1 MLFDFPTEPN
11 EFCYIWAISLII
23 LQYFSIFLQLL
34 ILQDF
39 ATSFDTFPFLN
50 FGRRANNLA
59 CARNSLTRKIVSIFN
74 GTLLAVVFPYPP
86 MEKQLIKVEGP
97 GLFLTRDQSLLGR
110 GL

>member
-23 LQYFSIFLQLL
+23 LQYCSIFLQLL

-39 ATSFDTFPFLN
+39 AISFDTF
-50 FGRRANNLA
+50 NLA
-59 CARNSLTRKIVSIFN
+59 GARNSLRRKIVSIFN

-97 GLFLTRDQSLLGR
+97 GFFLTRDQSLLGR
-110 GL
+110 G